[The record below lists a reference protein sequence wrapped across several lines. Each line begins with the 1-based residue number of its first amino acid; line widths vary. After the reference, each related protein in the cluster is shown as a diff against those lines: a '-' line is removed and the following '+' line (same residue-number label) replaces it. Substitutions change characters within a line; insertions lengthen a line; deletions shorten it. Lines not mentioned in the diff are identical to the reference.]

1 MPPSEGSLY
10 GRGMDLGL
18 SAVRVRV
25 HAPHAKGRLSIRKR
39 AEERRR
45 ADELLR
51 TGADENGTPLL
62 AARAAEL
69 TSPQNRRELVRSLE
83 RTARELEGRVLPSAV
98 PLNRAGARP
107 HLDLVRALAVG
118 LRAAE
123 PVSARG
129 VLLVQELLTDGYG
142 SPLYN
147 RERAD
152 DLRPALEQTL
162 SALEPT
168 RKGAR

>member
-1 MPPSEGSLY
+1 
-10 GRGMDLGL
+10 MDLGFQAAAA
-18 SAVRVRV
+18 SV
-25 HAPHAKGRLSIRKR
+25 HRHVPRGNGRLSIGKR
-39 AEERRR
+39 TKERQR
-45 ADELLR
+45 ADELLLE
-51 TGADENGTPLL
+51 GADEILS
-62 AARAAEL
+62 ARAAEL
-69 TSPQNRRELVRSLE
+69 TSLRNRRALARSLE
-83 RTARELEGRVLPSAV
+83 RAARELEGRVLPSAV

-107 HLDLVRALAVG
+107 HLDLVRALAAR

-129 VLLVQELLTDGYG
+129 VLLVQALLTDGYE

-152 DLRPALEQTL
+152 ELRPALEHCL